1 MGCNAMVAIEDDRL
15 SPADAT
21 LTDRRRPGRT
31 DYENANLI
39 ALLRDPSLITNPA
52 TTEVDA
58 AAPQALSVDD
68 LAPARGIL
76 TGLLVG
82 VAMWAA
88 IVVALWYFL

>member
-1 MGCNAMVAIEDDRL
+1 MVAIEDDRL
-15 SPADAT
+15 SPADAI

-39 ALLRDPSLITNPA
+39 AVLRDPSLITKPA
-52 TTEVDA
+52 TTEVDAA

-88 IVVALWYFL
+88 IVFALWYFL

>member
-1 MGCNAMVAIEDDRL
+1 MVAIEDDRL

-21 LTDRRRPGRT
+21 LTDRRRPGRA

-58 AAPQALSVDD
+58 TAPQALSVDD

-76 TGLLVG
+76 TGLLGG
-82 VAMWAA
+82 VATWAA
-88 IVVALWYFL
+88 IVIALWNFL

>member
-1 MGCNAMVAIEDDRL
+1 MVAIEDDRL

-21 LTDRRRPGRT
+21 LTDRRRPGRA

-39 ALLRDPSLITNPA
+39 ALLRNPSLITNPA

-58 AAPQALSVDD
+58 TAPQALSVDD

-82 VAMWAA
+82 VATWAA
-88 IVVALWYFL
+88 IVIALWNFL